1 MGTAESLGMSVEQRQ
16 AKEGKTKKAFRE
28 LVTLI
33 KTNASSY
40 MMYFALIVI
49 MLVFQLWSGGR
60 FFTAQNITNLFNQAA
75 YVAVLAIG
83 MTIILILRHIDL
95 SCGYVA
101 GLSGAVVAILMEK
114 MGVNV
119 WLSMLI
125 VLLMALAIGYYQ
137 GFLVTKFGI
146 PAFITTLAGMFIF
159 RGLLTRSLAK
169 TGTII
174 VTNEA
179 FKSMCQGFIPD
190 IPGNTSRIHI
200 VTMILALIAV
210 AAFVWFQI
218 RSRRNKQKYDFPVA
232 SASIFVAG
240 LVAVSAVILV
250 AAYMLAINKGIPIS
264 VCIVGVILAGYAFM
278 LSKTKLGRHI
288 YGIGGNDQA
297 AELSGIDVK
306 KVTMFAFCSM
316 SVLAAIAGFMYTS
329 RLSSATP
336 TAGLA
341 FEMDAIASSYIGGT
355 AVSGGVGKVT
365 NAIIGTF
372 VIMSLTNGMNLLMI
386 DISYQYIV
394 KGIIFIIAVAFD
406 VKSRRK

>member
-1 MGTAESLGMSVEQRQ
+1 MGKNKGTF
-16 AKEGKTKKAFRE
+16 KE
-28 LVTLI
+28 LITLI
-33 KTNASSY
+33 KTNATSY
-40 MMYFALIVI
+40 MMYFALIAI
-49 MLVFQLWSGGR
+49 MLVFQIWTNGR

-83 MTIILILRHIDL
+83 MTLILILKHIDL

-101 GLSGAVVAILMEK
+101 GLSGAIAAILMEK

-125 VLLMALAIGYYQ
+125 VLLIALAIGFYQ
-137 GFLVTKFGI
+137 GTLVTKMGI

-159 RGLLTRSLAK
+159 RGLLSRSLAK
-169 TGTII
+169 HGTII
-174 VTNEA
+174 VTDPV
-179 FKSMCQGFIPD
+179 FKAMCQGFIPD
-190 IPGNTSRIHI
+190 IPGNKTGVHI
-200 VTMILALIAV
+200 VTMVIAV
-210 AAFVWFQI
+210 LAVALVIFFQI
-218 RSRRNKQKYDFPVA
+218 RNRKNKMKYDFPV
-232 SASIFVAG
+232 SSTPIFVAG
-240 LVAVSAVILV
+240 LVAVSIVILF
-250 AAYMLAINKGIPIS
+250 AAWMLAIDNGLPIS
-264 VCIVGVILAGYAFM
+264 VCIVGVILAAYAFM

-297 AELSGIDVK
+297 AELSGVDVK
-306 KVTMFAFCSM
+306 KVTLFAFCSM
-316 SVLAAIAGFMYTS
+316 SVLAAVAGFLYTS

-372 VIMSLTNGMNLLMI
+372 VIMSLTNGMNLLTI

-406 VKSRRK
+406 VKSRKK